1 MEGLEMKYTKILL
14 AAALIVAACAKE
26 NIPTYKE
33 ASGERYIY
41 FAKAEQD
48 SSDVSFYSY
57 PGQTVIEYPVVVKST
72 GYSTSEGTFS
82 VNVMKEYTTAGDGDY
97 SLAEKFTFRPESQVD
112 TFYVKL
118 NYSSKLDNEKVRI
131 VLELEETPDFKLGM
145 TDSRVA
151 IIWFHNNLVKPSWWN
166 SSVSAYYLGTY
177 SDAKY
182 KLFLEVVKVDLD
194 GADNSLIRHY
204 TLVFKKYLEDRKAAG
219 NPALEEDGTE
229 ITVIA

>member
-1 MEGLEMKYTKILL
+1 MKNKIILAAV
-14 AAALIVAACAKE
+14 AAALAMACAKE
-26 NIPTYKE
+26 NIPTYDE
-33 ASGERYIY
+33 AAGGRYIY
-41 FAKAEQD
+41 FSKAEID

-72 GYSTSEGTFS
+72 GYSTSEGSFS
-82 VNVMKEYTTAGDGDY
+82 VKVLDEYTTAQSGDF
-97 SLAEKFTFRPESQVD
+97 SLPEKFTFRPESEVD

-118 NYSSKLDNEKVRI
+118 NYSSKLDKEKVRI
-131 VLELEETPDFKLGM
+131 VLELDETPDFRLGM

-151 IIWFHNNLVKPSWWN
+151 IIWFHNNIVKPGWWS
-166 SSVSAYYLGTY
+166 SSVTSYYLGTY
-177 SDAKY
+177 TEAKY

-219 NPALEEDGTE
+219 NPALEDDGTE
-229 ITVIA
+229 MTVVA